1 MMIQYKQL
9 KELEKELLK
18 GISLNK
24 SNKEFNTITGV
35 YILNTSK
42 KMICAAVTLNKDSQQ
57 ILEKKYN
64 TVEEELP
71 YNIDFIPF
79 REGPVV
85 VDILKGLKI
94 EPELIMILGDGAIHK
109 NKLGLASYVGIIL
122 NKPSIGVSKRLLN
135 GVLKEDNIY
144 FKEEIRGL
152 AMKSKDFANPVYVSP
167 GYGLDIE
174 EAINITQKFCLGNK
188 LPLPL
193 HIAHKKVLKIKKEL
207 EKE

>member
-1 MMIQYKQL
+1 
-9 KELEKELLK
+9 
-18 GISLNK
+18 
-24 SNKEFNTITGV
+24 
-35 YILNTSK
+35 
-42 KMICAAVTLNKDSQQ
+42 MICAAVTLNKDSQQ

-144 FKEEIRGL
+144 FKED
-152 AMKSKDFANPVYVSP
+152 S
-167 GYGLDIE
+167 
-174 EAINITQKFCLGNK
+174 LGNPTYK
-188 LPLPL
+188 
-193 HIAHKKVLKIKKEL
+193 IYSLKTI
-207 EKE
+207 